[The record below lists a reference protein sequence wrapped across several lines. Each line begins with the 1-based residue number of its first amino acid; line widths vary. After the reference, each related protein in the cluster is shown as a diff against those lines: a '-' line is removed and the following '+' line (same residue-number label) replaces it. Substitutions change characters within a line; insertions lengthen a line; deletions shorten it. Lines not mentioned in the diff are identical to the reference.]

1 MKIDKSG
8 LKVICVPVSSQ
19 SPVTL
24 SGETGT
30 PFSKVCSWIFP
41 SRWMVTFIHSETAFT
56 ADTPTPCSPPDT
68 LYELLSNLPP
78 ACSFVIIT
86 SAAEILNSSC
96 MPTGMPRPKSRTDKV
111 PPELILTSI
120 LLL

>member
-1 MKIDKSG
+1 
-8 LKVICVPVSSQ
+8 
-19 SPVTL
+19 
-24 SGETGT
+24 
-30 PFSKVCSWIFP
+30 
-41 SRWMVTFIHSETAFT
+41 MVTFIHSETAFT